1 LSLAPRLDQERLDQ
15 TTAMTTQQE
24 AAPLDPR
31 LYDRQLRV
39 WGVAAQK
46 KLSASRVLVCGSL
59 NGLAAELT
67 KDLVLAG
74 IAALYLD
81 DRHADVPL
89 NAADLT
95 ANCLIGPNK
104 IGTNRVQAFTERL
117 KAMNPLVNIH
127 AASESVVSEHST
139 ADVKQYDLICAIG
152 LTQQQLLQLNARTR
166 AAHVPLIAGQVMG
179 RYGYACSDLLA
190 HQYKRKLPDKEIE
203 EQREIVFP
211 SYAQVAQCKVDR
223 QTHKLFLATQAL
235 LHYLDAHPLPRSESE
250 MQALIETKNSV
261 LSSRGADPA
270 LVSDSYLR

>member
-1 LSLAPRLDQERLDQ
+1 
-15 TTAMTTQQE
+15 MTTQQE

-104 IGTNRVQAFTERL
+104 IGTN
-117 KAMNPLVNIH
+117 
-127 AASESVVSEHST
+127 VSTHT
-139 ADVKQYDLICAIG
+139 YPKHR
-152 LTQQQLLQLNARTR
+152 TQ
-166 AAHVPLIAGQVMG
+166 
-179 RYGYACSDLLA
+179 
-190 HQYKRKLPDKEIE
+190 
-203 EQREIVFP
+203 
-211 SYAQVAQCKVDR
+211 
-223 QTHKLFLATQAL
+223 
-235 LHYLDAHPLPRSESE
+235 
-250 MQALIETKNSV
+250 
-261 LSSRGADPA
+261 
-270 LVSDSYLR
+270 